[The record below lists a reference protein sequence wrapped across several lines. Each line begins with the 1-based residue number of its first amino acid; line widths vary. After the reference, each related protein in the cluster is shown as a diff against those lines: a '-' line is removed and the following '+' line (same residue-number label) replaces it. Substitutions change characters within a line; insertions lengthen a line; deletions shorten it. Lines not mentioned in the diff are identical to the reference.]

1 MSIDPDV
8 VALGAI
14 INADAARLEA
24 IAGAAAAVD
33 DFSRLAARAESEG
46 VAPVLY
52 RNLCRAG
59 VEAGAAG
66 MNALRAL
73 AVRHRH
79 ATSTRI
85 TEFVRISDALA
96 DAGIESAALKGIALA
111 GLIYPE
117 PGLRPMRDIDF
128 LVHEPDAARARE
140 VLEGLGYR
148 FETDHPSRFMRRHHH
163 LPNARRGVSGL
174 TVSVEIHTRANSG
187 DSPGTLTL
195 DRLDAPLQTVESPF
209 GRYRALGHVDM
220 LDQLCRHAPEPG
232 GTVRLVS
239 AMDIIGYSAHFDT
252 AIDWERLAAHRP
264 YVPNLL
270 GLLGL
275 VTPLPPGLSRFAWRG
290 RPPAEPGR
298 LIPPSANRSPRATC
312 RRCLHWSIHP
322 SGGCSRTT
330 ASGRA
335 AAAARSPA
343 CATCRESPPWL
354 TRRAIAS
361 MSRP

>member
-1 MSIDPDV
+1 MSIERDV

-14 INADAARLEA
+14 INAEAARLEA
-24 IAGAAAAVD
+24 IARAAAAID

-59 VEAGAAG
+59 VAAGATG

-128 LVHEPDAARARE
+128 LVHEPNAARARAVVE
-140 VLEGLGYR
+140 RLGYR
-148 FETDHPSRFMRRHHH
+148 FEADHPSRFMRRHHH
-163 LPNARRGVSGL
+163 LPNARREVSGL

-209 GRYRALGHVDM
+209 GSYRALGHLDM
-220 LDQLCRHAPEPG
+220 LDQLCRHALEPG
-232 GTVRLVS
+232 GKVRLVS
-239 AMDIIGYSAHFDT
+239 AMDIIGYAANFDT
-252 AIDWERLAAHRP
+252 AIDWEGLSTRRP

-290 RPPAEPGR
+290 PPPAEPGR
-298 LIPPSANRSPRATC
+298 LIPTLGEIFSRHDLPALSTLVNPPEWW
-312 RRCLHWSIHP
+312 LFGYYGIGP
-322 SGGCSRTT
+322 GGRGRTMARMRHLSRV
-330 ASGRA
+330 AV
-335 AAAARSPA
+335 
-343 CATCRESPPWL
+343 WL